1 DGAEK
6 YRIVV
11 DFRQLNENTCDET
24 YPIPRFEDILDR
36 LSGATTFST
45 LDLKA
50 GYHQIQMHPP
60 DQHKTAFSFE
70 RGHYEFMPGN
80 IFFSVLIKIDR

>member
-1 DGAEK
+1 DGGGG

-36 LSGATTFST
+36 LSGATMFST

-50 GYHQIQMHPP
+50 GYHQIRMHPP

-70 RGHYEFMPGN
+70 RGHYEFG
-80 IFFSVLIKIDR
+80 